1 MCQVVVGSFGS
12 VNVTEFMASVNTTAI
27 TELLDVG
34 ALAGKA
40 AGAGVS
46 LLDFALKA
54 GATHMALNSL
64 YDNDWMLIGGS
75 IESMVDWRLH

>member
-1 MCQVVVGSFGS
+1 MVVGSFGS

-46 LLDFALKA
+46 LLDFALKV
-54 GATHMALNSL
+54 GATH
-64 YDNDWMLIGGS
+64 
-75 IESMVDWRLH
+75 V

>member
-1 MCQVVVGSFGS
+1 
-12 VNVTEFMASVNTTAI
+12 MASVNTTAI

-46 LLDFALKA
+46 LLDFALKVRPH
-54 GATHMALNSL
+54 TSL
-64 YDNDWMLIGGS
+64 YKAYIQAS
-75 IESMVDWRLH
+75 IDYT